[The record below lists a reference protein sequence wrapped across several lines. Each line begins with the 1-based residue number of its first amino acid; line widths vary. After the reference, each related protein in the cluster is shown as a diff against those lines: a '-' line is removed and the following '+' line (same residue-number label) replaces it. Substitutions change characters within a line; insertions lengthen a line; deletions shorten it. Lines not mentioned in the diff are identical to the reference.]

1 MPIGKPPLKPLPANY
16 IPPGAPDRYKV
27 QDGDDWGKVAALFKM
42 DTQALIRF
50 NFNTNDPAEVNWYL
64 ERNVGCKDK
73 DKNGLNWKFSSR
85 AQPGF
90 IYFPRVPFQPILTTY
105 TYSAATLSWIDPKMG
120 LAEVDIPNK
129 TYYLSR
135 SAIIERGVSYR
146 FANFLEATVD
156 VLPTSTGPMPVTFGN
171 LGFTDSSTMYRG
183 PSYAGLPSEPFMD
196 LQDSVGIGTGTRF
209 RQIVGARTQSP
220 EILAEQ
226 AFGGVVLEVTHLLP
240 IFPPIWTEIELFI
253 GYDGTWKPK
262 LLRHSLFPSIVFYTL
277 DTSDSDGSYV
287 QQAEYDGMPNYKEWR
302 NSGWGPI
309 QDAKQTGPVP
319 GNPWS
324 IRERHMSGSSPGIP
338 VTWPLD
344 RSVKFPK

>member
-1 MPIGKPPLKPLPANY
+1 MGE
-16 IPPGAPDRYKV
+16 
-27 QDGDDWGKVAALFKM
+27 VAARFGI
-42 DTQALIRF
+42 DAQALIRF
-50 NFNTNDPAEVNWYL
+50 NFKTNNPDEVNWYL
-64 ERNVGCKDK
+64 RRNVGCKDPSP
-73 DKNGLNWKFSSR
+73 NGFNWKFSSR

-90 IYFPRVPFQPILTTY
+90 IYIPRAPFEPILTTY
-105 TYSAATLSWIDPKMG
+105 TYSAATVSWIDPKTD
-120 LAEVDIPNK
+120 LPEVDILNK
-129 TYYLSR
+129 TYYVSR
-135 SAIIERGVSYR
+135 SDIIEHGVSYR

-156 VLPTSTGPMPVTFGN
+156 VLPANTGPMPVTFGN

-183 PSYAGLPSEPFMD
+183 LSYAGLPSEPFMD
-196 LQDSVGIGTGTRF
+196 LQDSVGMGTGVRL

-226 AFGGVVLEVTHLLP
+226 HFGGVVAEVTHLLP

-253 GYDGTWKPK
+253 GYDGTWKAK

-287 QQAEYDGMPNYKEWR
+287 QNAEYDGVPNYKEWR
-302 NSGWGPI
+302 KSGWGPI
-309 QDAKQTGPVP
+309 QDAKQTGPVR

-344 RSVKFPK
+344 RSVKSPK